1 MVPRSREKK
10 LWGIGA
16 AAGIVEGKAY
26 VLNRKKTK
34 FSKKYVPAEHVA
46 REIKRVEKAIAKAA
60 EDLLKIKK
68 ATAKEEVQE
77 HLCILDSHLMILEDP
92 MLLDSVRE
100 IITSAKKNA
109 EWALSSAFENVKRIF
124 DAIDSDYLR
133 ERKSDFDY
141 LNNWVLRY
149 LSGNQE
155 DSIAQIQEKV
165 IVISHYLSPADT
177 AQMDR
182 RKVAGFVTDIGGKT
196 SHTAILARALKIP
209 AVVGVERAT
218 VEISNG
224 DRIVLDGREGLVIIN
239 PTRESIKQYRERAL
253 QYGNLER
260 ILLKERDLPAET
272 VDGRRLILS
281 ANMEIVEESHAVL
294 SYGAEG
300 IGLYRTE
307 FLCLNQG
314 RIPGEEELF
323 RVYKDLVQRVAPHP
337 VNLRTFDFGS
347 DKSPDINHLER
358 EVNPALGLRSIRYC
372 LKETGVF
379 KDQLR
384 AILRASHYGKARIL
398 FPMIS
403 GLSELRRAR
412 EMYVEARE
420 DLIKKGEPF
429 DPGLEI
435 GIMVEVPSAALMA
448 DVLAREV
455 DFFSIGT
462 NDLIQY
468 ALAIDRVN
476 KEVAYLYEP
485 LHPAILR
492 LLKGVVDAAHLAKIP
507 VGMCGEMASDLR
519 YIFVLLGFG
528 FDQLSMVSS
537 MIPWIRKI
545 IRSASFRETGRLVER
560 MLQGTESRANEEFL
574 SAWIREKGPDI
585 PEMVLD
591 MP

>member
-1 MVPRSREKK
+1 MVPRSREKR

-16 AAGIVEGKAY
+16 AAGIVEAKAY
-26 VLNRKKTK
+26 VLARRMTRFRKR
-34 FSKKYVPAEHVA
+34 YVPAEHVP
-46 REIKRVEKAIAKAA
+46 REIKRVEKAIDKARL
-60 EDLLKIKK
+60 DLIKIKK
-68 ATAKEEVQE
+68 ALTKEESQE
-77 HLCILDSHLMILEDP
+77 HIYILDSHLMILEDP
-92 MLLDSVRE
+92 MLLDSVRD
-100 IITSAKKNA
+100 IISAERKNA
-109 EWALSSAFENVKRIF
+109 EWAMFSAFDNVKRTF
-124 DAIDSDYLR
+124 DAIDNDYLR

-141 LNNWVLRY
+141 LNSWVLRH

-155 DSIAQIQEKV
+155 ESLAQIREKV
-165 IVISHYLSPADT
+165 IVIAHYLSPADT

-182 RKVAGFVTDIGGKT
+182 RKVVGFVTDLGGKT

-209 AVVGVERAT
+209 AVVGAEKAT
-218 VEISNG
+218 QTVNNG
-224 DRIVLDGREGLVIIN
+224 DRIVLDGREGLVLIN
-239 PTRESIKQYRERAL
+239 PTRESVKHYRERQL
-253 QYGNLER
+253 KLGQLEK
-260 ILLKERDLPAET
+260 ILLRERDLPAET
-272 VDGRRLILS
+272 RDGRRLILN
-281 ANMEIVEESHAVL
+281 ANMEIVEEANSL
-294 SYGAEG
+294 LEYGAEG

-323 RVYKDLVQRVAPHP
+323 SVYKDLVQRVAPFP

-347 DKSPDINHLER
+347 DKSPDIHHLDQ

-372 LKETGVF
+372 LKETGIF

-384 AILRASHYGKARIL
+384 AILRASHYGKAQIM
-398 FPMIS
+398 FPMVS
-403 GLSELRRAR
+403 GLGELRRAR
-412 EMYVEARE
+412 EMVEEARE
-420 DLIKKGEPF
+420 DLRRKGQPF
-429 DPGLEI
+429 DPKMKI
-435 GIMVEVPSAALMA
+435 GIMVEVPSAALIA
-448 DVLAREV
+448 DVLAKEA

-485 LHPAILR
+485 LHPSILR
-492 LLKGVVDAAHLAKIP
+492 LLKCVVDAGNRERIP

-545 IRSASFRETGRLVER
+545 IRSSRFQDTRQLVAR
-560 MLQGTESRANEEFL
+560 MLDGAESQENEALL
-574 SAWIREKGPDI
+574 SQWIREKGPEI

-591 MP
+591 AV